1 MILLLPKRK
10 LDAFWYFV
18 PDALDYGFK
27 YHSDVLDY
35 IESLGFKVNPERKL
49 VNGIDEVIKF
59 MYEIT
64 EKKNLLPYDIDGLV
78 IKVNDINTYDEI
90 GYTMKVPKW
99 EIAYKFPPEEQIT
112 QIKDIELS
120 VGRTGRVTPTAIL
133 FPVRVSGSLVSRAT
147 LNNIDFIK
155 EKDISIGDYISLH
168 KVGDII
174 PEVEKIIIERR
185 SPVLVPY
192 SFPENCPFCNKELSK
207 VNRQTY
213 CLNEECPSRIENA
226 LIHFASKAGMNI
238 VGMGEKLIELLF
250 NEKLLT
256 SIPDFYTLHE
266 HVDELMLLDGI
277 GKKTCESL
285 FKNINESKKNDLY
298 QLICGLNIGLVGKK
312 TAQVLA
318 KHYNNLDN
326 LINSSIEELSQ
337 LSDVGQITANKIKD
351 YFLDNKNIEVINK
364 LKEYGLNTYSLSSLV
379 EAKENY
385 FKGKRFVL
393 TGIISVSRDEMT
405 KRIESLG
412 GISSSSV
419 SKNTDFVL
427 AGESA
432 GSKLTKAQELN
443 IKIFSEEEIMPL
455 IIEAEK
461 N

>member
-27 YHSDVLDY
+27 YHSDALDY

-49 VNGIDEVIKF
+49 VNGIDEVIKY
-59 MYEIT
+59 MYEMT
-64 EKKNLLPYDIDGLV
+64 EKRNLLPYDIDGLV
-78 IKVNDINTYDEI
+78 IKVNDLNTYDEI

-155 EKDISIGDYISLH
+155 EKDIRIGDYISLH
-168 KVGDII
+168 KASDII

-238 VGMGEKLIELLF
+238 VGMGEKLIEVLF

-277 GKKTCESL
+277 GKKHVKVYL
-285 FKNINESKKNDLY
+285 RILMRVKRMIYIN
-298 QLICGLNIGLVGKK
+298 
-312 TAQVLA
+312 
-318 KHYNNLDN
+318 
-326 LINSSIEELSQ
+326 
-337 LSDVGQITANKIKD
+337 
-351 YFLDNKNIEVINK
+351 
-364 LKEYGLNTYSLSSLV
+364 
-379 EAKENY
+379 
-385 FKGKRFVL
+385 
-393 TGIISVSRDEMT
+393 
-405 KRIESLG
+405 
-412 GISSSSV
+412 
-419 SKNTDFVL
+419 
-427 AGESA
+427 
-432 GSKLTKAQELN
+432 
-443 IKIFSEEEIMPL
+443 
-455 IIEAEK
+455 
-461 N
+461 